1 MNGKKREL
9 IKLKRWNRTCLDTR
23 QIQRNDTGKGR
34 YSEVSNNM
42 AKYKAINE
50 QNRCVA
56 CGVCVKV
63 CPKDAISIYK
73 GCYAQIDEEK
83 CIGCGICEKN
93 CPAGVIHKVLRQ
105 PV

>member
-1 MNGKKREL
+1 
-9 IKLKRWNRTCLDTR
+9 
-23 QIQRNDTGKGR
+23 
-34 YSEVSNNM
+34 M

-56 CGVCVKV
+56 CGVCVKA

>member
-1 MNGKKREL
+1 
-9 IKLKRWNRTCLDTR
+9 
-23 QIQRNDTGKGR
+23 
-34 YSEVSNNM
+34 M

-73 GCYAQIDEEK
+73 GCYARIDEEK
-83 CIGCGICEKN
+83 CIGCGICEKKLSGRSN
-93 CPAGVIHKVLRQ
+93 P
-105 PV
+105 

>member
-1 MNGKKREL
+1 MSYFGLYVQLRRGSVAGY
-9 IKLKRWNRTCLDTR
+9 I
-23 QIQRNDTGKGR
+23 
-34 YSEVSNNM
+34 SNNDM

-50 QNRCVA
+50 QDRCVA

-93 CPAGVIHKVLRQ
+93 CPAGVMHKVLRQ

>member
-1 MNGKKREL
+1 
-9 IKLKRWNRTCLDTR
+9 
-23 QIQRNDTGKGR
+23 
-34 YSEVSNNM
+34 M

-56 CGVCVKV
+56 CGVCVKI

-83 CIGCGICEKN
+83 CIGCGICEKT
-93 CPAGVIHKVLRQ
+93 VRQ
-105 PV
+105 E

>member
-1 MNGKKREL
+1 
-9 IKLKRWNRTCLDTR
+9 
-23 QIQRNDTGKGR
+23 
-34 YSEVSNNM
+34 M

-105 PV
+105 PVLFHQIDSHGKTEK